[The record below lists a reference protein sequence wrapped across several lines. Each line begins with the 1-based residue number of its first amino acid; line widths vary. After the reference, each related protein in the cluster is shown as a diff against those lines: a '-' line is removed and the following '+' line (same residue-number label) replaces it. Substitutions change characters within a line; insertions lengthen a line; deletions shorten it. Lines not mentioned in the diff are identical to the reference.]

1 MTKLMLTGVNYSY
14 SFIANKIIL
23 GVFITGRPDVERC
36 LDVERKLENL
46 KPESMENR

>member
-1 MTKLMLTGVNYSY
+1 M
-14 SFIANKIIL
+14 I
-23 GVFITGRPDVERC
+23 DVEKDKIVKLENDSRF